1 MRKVDEKLS
10 TFLILLCYFL
20 TEEKVI
26 LLQHD
31 VFLILDRIEKYA
43 VAVAECRNTH
53 KAAEKLYISQPSLSR
68 YISRIEQIL
77 GMPLFYRRNNGME
90 LTEAG
95 EAYVAYAKE
104 ILLLRRNME
113 REQMHI

>member
-1 MRKVDEKLS
+1 MDKD
-10 TFLILLCYFL
+10 L
-20 TEEKVI
+20 TYV
-26 LLQHD
+26 
-31 VFLILDRIEKYA
+31 
-43 VAVAECRNTH
+43 VAVAECRNIH

-68 YISRIEQIL
+68 YISRIEQML

-95 EAYVAYAKE
+95 EVYVAYAKE

-113 REQMHI
+113 IELHKLHRA